1 MKKHQTTIF
10 DIARELNISKS
21 TVSRALTNHPNVNEH
36 TKKLVLELAEKM
48 DYQRNMLA
56 ISLITSKSN
65 TIGIMVPEFRSSYF
79 PKVVVAAQE
88 EAALNGYHIIV
99 SQSNESYET
108 EVANTKVMLASQVDG
123 LIVSITKE
131 TLNFDHLKVFQRKGI
146 PIVFF
151 NRVCEE
157 MIVPKV
163 IVNDYEGA
171 FKAVEHL
178 ILTGKKR
185 IAHLTGP
192 SSLSISKKRLNGYLD
207 ALKKHDIPVD
217 DELII
222 SYDLSINKV
231 NIYVKHLLSLKNP
244 PDAIFA
250 INDPTAIQAIQV
262 IKQHQLK
269 IPEDIAI
276 IGFSDDYASALIEP
290 SLSTMSQ
297 PIEEIGKSAIQMLV
311 EQINRDVEN
320 WKATT
325 KILETE
331 LIIRNSTVKN
341 HIAKY

>member
-21 TVSRALTNHPNVNEH
+21 TVSRALTGHPNVNEN

-56 ISLITSKSN
+56 ISLITNKSN
-65 TIGIMVPEFRSSYF
+65 TIGIMVPEFKSSYF
-79 PKVVVAAQE
+79 PKVVVAAQK
-88 EAALNGYHIIV
+88 EAALNGYNIIV

-108 EVANTKVMLASQVDG
+108 EVANSKVMLASQVDG
-123 LIVSITKE
+123 LIISITKE
-131 TLNFDHLKVFQRKGI
+131 TLNYDHLKVFQRKGI

-178 ILTGKKR
+178 ILSGKKR
-185 IAHLTGP
+185 IAHLSGP

-207 ALKKHDIPVD
+207 ALKKYSIPVD

-231 NIYVKHLLSLKNP
+231 KIYIEHLLRLPHP

-250 INDPTAIQAIQV
+250 INDPTAIEAIQI
-262 IKQHQLK
+262 IKQQKLR

-290 SLSTMSQ
+290 SLSTVSQ
-297 PIEEIGKSAIQMLV
+297 PIEEIGKVATALLLD
-311 EQINRDVEN
+311 QINRDVKD
-320 WKATT
+320 WKAVT
-325 KILETE
+325 KVLDTQ
-331 LIIRNSTVKN
+331 LIVRNST
-341 HIAKY
+341 